1 MRIDY
6 LKITSSFK
14 NLEDFE
20 IDINEQCMETV
31 LLGLNAT
38 GKSNFIEAIVIIFR
52 DLDLERDPIVHDQK
66 KEKLGY
72 FIRYERNSE
81 DKKTKHQIE
90 IEFDPTP
97 RKGYRFIVDD
107 RKLSKKEFWEKKQH
121 YLPRHVFAYYSGLNN
136 RMEELFHPHR
146 LKYFH
151 ALTSKDAKYEQFDK
165 LPPLFLVEEVHGSFA
180 LISLFMFQESENE
193 TLEFLTQE
201 LEINEFAST
210 LFKLKKPSWADS
222 LVKRYGP
229 DPYWHADGLVRR
241 VIEDLNRFALAPIR
255 AKESISSNYRKKET
269 VERLYL
275 YIKDEETLKSFAEF
289 KHQNTIELFNAL
301 NSLYVSDFVE
311 KEDIK
316 VNVFKKKEDGE
327 LVMRELSEGEKQL
340 LTVLGMLKF
349 TKDEESLILLD
360 EPDTHLNPLWKWK
373 YLDYIDKVVKKH
385 DSTQIIFCTHDPL
398 VIGSMEKEQVKIFK
412 KDDLGKTT
420 VLTPTISPNEMSV
433 SKILTSELFG
443 IPSVMG
449 KKVEDSLNEKRYLQS
464 RILNNE
470 ATKEDL
476 ERFQQLKQYL
486 DNIGFYETS
495 IDSRYQKFLELIS
508 EKKRFSKRQYTR
520 EEEEELDR
528 ISREVMDEI
537 LKEEKKKN

>member
-6 LKITSSFK
+6 LKITSPFK
-14 NLEDFE
+14 NLEGFE
-20 IDINEQCMETV
+20 IDIHEQSMETV

-38 GKSNFIEAIVIIFR
+38 GKSNFIEALVIIFR

-72 FIRYERNSE
+72 YIRYERNSE
-81 DKKTKHQIE
+81 DKKTKHHII
-90 IEFDPTP
+90 IEFDTTP
-97 RKGYRFIVDD
+97 RKGYSFTVDG
-107 RKLSKKEFWEKKQH
+107 KNVSKKEFWQKKEH
-121 YLPRHVFAYYSGLNN
+121 YLPRHVFVYYSGLNN

-151 ALTSKDAKYEQFDK
+151 ALTSKDAKYEEFDR
-165 LPPLFLVEEVHGSFA
+165 LPPLFLVEEIHASFA
-180 LISLFMFQESENE
+180 LISFFIFQESENE
-193 TLEFLTQE
+193 TLEFLKEE
-201 LEINEFAST
+201 LGISEFAST

-222 LVKRYGP
+222 LIKRHGP

-241 VIEDLNRFALAPIR
+241 VIADLNRFALAPIR

-275 YIKDEETLKSFAEF
+275 YIKDENTLKNFAGL
-289 KHQNTIELFNAL
+289 KHQNTIQLFNAL

-311 KEDIK
+311 KEDII
-316 VNVFKKKEDGE
+316 VNVFKKREDGE

-373 YLDYIDKVVKKH
+373 YLDYIDKVVKRPE
-385 DSTQIIFCTHDPL
+385 STQIIFCTHDPL
-398 VIGSMEKEQVKIFK
+398 VIGSMEKEQVKIFRK
-412 KDDLGKTT
+412 QKSGKT
-420 VLTPTISPNEMSV
+420 IASSPSVSPSEMSV

-443 IPSVMG
+443 IPSIMG
-449 KKVEDSLNEKRYLQS
+449 KKVEDSLNEKRFLQS
-464 RILNNE
+464 KILNNKADE
-470 ATKEDL
+470 KDL
-476 ERFQQLKQYL
+476 NRFEKLKKYL
-486 DNIGFYETS
+486 DEIGFYETS
-495 IDSRYQKFLELIS
+495 IDSRYQKYLELLS
-508 EKKRFSKRQYTR
+508 EKMQFSKRNYTK
-520 EEEEELDR
+520 EEEKELDR
-528 ISREVMDEI
+528 ISREVMNEI
-537 LKEEKKKN
+537 LKEEKDI

>member
-6 LKITSSFK
+6 LKITSPFK
-14 NLEDFE
+14 NLEGFE
-20 IDINEQCMETV
+20 IDIHEQSMETV

-38 GKSNFIEAIVIIFR
+38 GKSNFIEALVIIFR
-52 DLDLERDPIVHDQK
+52 DLDLERDPIVNDQK
-66 KEKLGY
+66 KDKLGY
-72 FIRYERNSE
+72 YIRYERNSE

-90 IEFDPTP
+90 IEFDITP
-97 RKGYRFIVDD
+97 RKGYRFTVDG
-107 RKLSKKEFWEKKQH
+107 KNVSKKDFWQKKEH
-121 YLPRHVFAYYSGLNN
+121 YLPRHVFVYYSGLNN

-151 ALTSKDAKYEQFDK
+151 SLTSKDAKYEEFDR

-180 LISLFMFQESENE
+180 LISFFMFQEFENE
-193 TLEFLTQE
+193 TLDFLKEE
-201 LEINEFAST
+201 LGINEFAST

-222 LVKRYGP
+222 LIKRHGP

-269 VERLYL
+269 VDRLYL
-275 YIKDEETLKSFAEF
+275 YIKDETTLKNFAGL
-289 KHQNTIELFNAL
+289 KHQNTIQLFNAL

-316 VNVFKKKEDGE
+316 VNVFKERENGE

-373 YLDYIDKVVKKH
+373 YLDYIDRVVKRPE
-385 DSTQIIFCTHDPL
+385 STQIIFCTHDPL
-398 VIGSMEKEQVKIFK
+398 VIGNMKKEQVQIFK
-412 KDDLGKTT
+412 RDKKTMAFTPDVSPRELG
-420 VLTPTISPNEMSV
+420 VAG
-433 SKILTSELFG
+433 ILTSPMFGLPNTISHYANEKLKERNSLLQKENESKLTAEEQNRLSELFDELNK
-443 IPSVMG
+443 MG
-449 KKVEDSLNEKRYLQS
+449 FTQTFKDPLYSSFIVAYEKYLEEQKSNLKWQESESSEHEKSTAYKVLMKL
-464 RILNNE
+464 L
-470 ATKEDL
+470 
-476 ERFQQLKQYL
+476 
-486 DNIGFYETS
+486 
-495 IDSRYQKFLELIS
+495 
-508 EKKRFSKRQYTR
+508 
-520 EEEEELDR
+520 
-528 ISREVMDEI
+528 
-537 LKEEKKKN
+537 EKKK